1 MWTPF
6 IASRAEGRNKASQKL
21 SGGVGKRG
29 EMVTGDMNTHH
40 VSMATAFIFVAA
52 CRPATGRPARARDLH
67 VRKVKFYLHISP

>member
-6 IASRAEGRNKASQKL
+6 IASRADGRNKASRKL

-40 VSMATAFIFVAA
+40 MSMATASIFVAA
-52 CRPATGRPARARDLH
+52 WWQAASAAGRLGLGI
-67 VRKVKFYLHISP
+67 FI